1 MSKPTPPQGVQPQPE
16 AAAVVDEFD
25 GVSLARKLST
35 EPGVY
40 LFRDARGKLLYVGK
54 ARNLRKR
61 VRSYFD
67 RQHDDRR
74 LQRMVSQI
82 RRIDTQIVRTE
93 SEALLLENEWIKT
106 LKPRFNIRLR
116 DDKSYPWI
124 HLSSDHAFPRASF
137 YRGARNRGGD
147 YFGPYPSATA
157 TRETLNI
164 IHRVF
169 KIRSC
174 QDSVFEHRSRPCLQY
189 QIKRCS
195 APCVG
200 YISRSDYHRDVQD
213 ASWLLAGKSSKLR
226 EQLTR
231 RMQTASADLQ
241 FEQAAQ
247 LRDQLQTLSR
257 AESQQFV
264 MADSGDMDYVA
275 MVRGHGLSVVQLMTV
290 RDGRNLGS
298 QTFFPDNTQHRSDA
312 EIMAAVLGQ
321 YYHVRK
327 PPAEIIISHLP
338 EQHALWSEVLTQ
350 RAGRKVRLVSRP
362 RTGRAQWLKQ
372 LLHNADESL
381 RLSLTE
387 QADVHTR
394 LQDLARQ
401 LKLDAAPQRIECFD
415 ISHSSGQQT
424 VASCVVYD
432 QNGLNQR
439 EYRRF
444 NISGITPGDDYA
456 AMRQVLMRR
465 YRRLRDSGADMPD
478 LIVVDGGQGQLTQA
492 LEVLAELELQHLLVL
507 GVAKGR
513 SRRAG
518 FERWILPP
526 PSATIKPRPDS
537 SAAHLLQLIRDEAHR
552 FAITGHRKARAKASK
567 ASVLEDIPGIGA
579 VRRREL
585 LQYFGGLQ
593 ELRNAGVEELLKVP
607 GINRPLAERIVDAL
621 H

>member
-1 MSKPTPPQGVQPQPE
+1 MSKTKTAPGTQSQLD
-16 AAAVVDEFD
+16 AAAVADDFD
-25 GVSLARKLST
+25 GVRLARKLST

-54 ARNLRKR
+54 AKNLRQR

-124 HLSSDHAFPRASF
+124 HLSSDHAIPRASF
-137 YRGARNRGGD
+137 YRGARNQGGD
-147 YFGPYPSATA
+147 YFGPYPSASA
-157 TRETLNI
+157 TRDTLNI
-164 IHRVF
+164 IYRVF
-169 KIRSC
+169 KLRSC
-174 QDSVFEHRSRPCLQY
+174 QDSVFAHRSRPCLQY

-200 YISRSDYHRDVQD
+200 NISASDYRRAVQD
-213 ASWLLAGKSSKLR
+213 ACLLLAGKSNTLR
-226 EQLTR
+226 RELTR
-231 RMQTASADLQ
+231 RMHSASAELQ

-247 LRDQLQTLSR
+247 WRDQLQTLSR

-264 MADSGDMDYVA
+264 MAESGDMDYIA
-275 MVRGHGLSVVQLMTV
+275 MVRSRGVCVVQLMTV

-298 QTFFPDNTQHRSDA
+298 QTFFPDNTEPNSDA

-321 YYHVRK
+321 YYHARQ

-350 RAGRKVRLVSRP
+350 RAGRKVRLVSGP
-362 RTGRAQWLKQ
+362 RTRRAQWLKQ
-372 LLHNADESL
+372 LLHNAEESL

-401 LKLDAAPQRIECFD
+401 LKLDVAPQRIECFD

-456 AMRQVLMRR
+456 AMRQVLTRR
-465 YRRLRDSGADMPD
+465 YRRRRDAGAEMPD

-526 PSATIKPRPDS
+526 PGATIKPRPDS

-567 ASVLEDIPGIGA
+567 ASVLEDIAGIGA
-579 VRRREL
+579 VRRWAL

-593 ELRNAGVEELLKVP
+593 ELRHAGVEELMKVP
-607 GINRPLAERIVDAL
+607 GINRAMAQRIVDAL

>member
-1 MSKPTPPQGVQPQPE
+1 MVNESVAAPTSG
-16 AAAVVDEFD
+16 DDFD
-25 GVSLARKLST
+25 GVKLARRLST

-61 VRSYFD
+61 VRSYFE

-82 RRIDTQIVRTE
+82 RRIDTQLVRTE

-106 LKPRFNIRLR
+106 LRPRFNIRLR

-124 HLSSDHAFPRASF
+124 HLSSGHDYPRASF
-137 YRGARNRGGD
+137 YRGARNRGGE
-147 YFGPYPSATA
+147 YFGPYPSASA
-157 TRETLNI
+157 TRETLNLI
-164 IHRVF
+164 YRAF
-169 KIRSC
+169 RIRSC
-174 QDSVFEHRSRPCLQY
+174 RDSVFEHRSRPCLQY

-200 YISRSDYHRDVQD
+200 YISRSDYARDLH
-213 ASWLLAGKSSKLR
+213 AARLLLAGKSSRLR
-226 EQLTR
+226 AQLTE
-231 RMQTASADLQ
+231 RMQQASADLQ

-264 MADSGDMDYVA
+264 MADAGDMDYIA
-275 MVRGHGLSVVQLMTV
+275 LRREHGVTVVQLMTV
-290 RDGRNLGS
+290 RGGRNLGS
-298 QTFFPDNTQHRSDA
+298 QSFFPDNTEQRSDA

-327 PPAEIIISHLP
+327 PPAEIILSQLP
-338 EQHALWSEVLTQ
+338 DEDTLWRQVLSE
-350 RAGRKVRLVSRP
+350 RAGRKVRLVANP
-362 RTGRAQWLKQ
+362 RSSRAQWLKQ
-372 LLHNADESL
+372 LLHNAEETL
-381 RLSLTE
+381 RLRLTE
-387 QADVHTR
+387 QSDVTDR

-401 LKLDAAPQRIECFD
+401 LQLESVPQRIECFD

-432 QNGLNQR
+432 HSGLNR
-439 EYRRF
+439 SEYRRF
-444 NISGITPGDDYA
+444 NITGIQPGDDYA
-456 AMRQVLMRR
+456 AMRQVLTRR
-465 YRRLRDSGADMPD
+465 YRRLRDAGAVLPD

-492 LEVLAELELQHLLVL
+492 LEVLADLELQHLLVL

-526 PSATIKPRPDS
+526 PQAVIKPKPDS

-552 FAITGHRKARAKASK
+552 FAITGHRQARAKASK
-567 ASVLEDIPGIGA
+567 ASTLERIPGIGSA
-579 VRRREL
+579 RRREL
-585 LQYFGGLQ
+585 LNHFGGLQ

-607 GINRPLAERIVDAL
+607 GISRQLAARIVDAL
-621 H
+621 QG

>member
-1 MSKPTPPQGVQPQPE
+1 MPAAGE
-16 AAAVVDEFD
+16 AFD
-25 GVSLARKLST
+25 GVKLARKLST

-82 RRIDTQIVRTE
+82 RRIDTQLVRTE

-106 LKPRFNIRLR
+106 LRPRFNIRLR

-124 HLSSDHAFPRASF
+124 HLSSDKDYPRASF
-137 YRGARNRGGD
+137 YRGARNRGGE
-147 YFGPYPSATA
+147 YFGPYPSASA

-164 IHRVF
+164 IYRVF
-169 KIRSC
+169 KLRSC
-174 QDSVFEHRSRPCLQY
+174 RDSVFAHRSRPCLQY

-200 YISRSDYHRDVQD
+200 YISAQDYARDVHD
-213 ASWLLAGKSSKLR
+213 ARLLLAGKSSKLR
-226 EQLTR
+226 QQLSR
-231 RMQTASADLQ
+231 RMQQASADLQ
-241 FEQAAQ
+241 FEQAAA

-264 MADSGDMDYVA
+264 MADSGDMDYIA
-275 MVRGHGLSVVQLMTV
+275 LAREHGVSVVQLMSV

-298 QTFFPDNTQHRSDA
+298 QSFFPDNTEQRSDG

-327 PPAEIIISHLP
+327 PPAEIILSQLP
-338 EQHALWSEVLTQ
+338 DEHELWRQVLSE
-350 RAGRKVRLVSRP
+350 RAGRNVRLVANP
-362 RTGRAQWLKQ
+362 RSKRAQWLKQ
-372 LLHNADESL
+372 LLHNAAETL
-381 RLSLTE
+381 RLRLTE
-387 QADVHTR
+387 QADVSSR

-401 LKLDAAPQRIECFD
+401 LKLDAPPQRIECFD

-432 QNGLNQR
+432 HSGLNR
-439 EYRRF
+439 KEYRRF
-444 NISGITPGDDYA
+444 NINGIQAGDDYA
-456 AMRQVLMRR
+456 AMRQVLTRR
-465 YRRLRDSGADMPD
+465 YRRLRDAGADMPD

-526 PSATIKPRPDS
+526 PLPVIKPRADS

-552 FAITGHRKARAKASK
+552 FAITGHRQARAKASK
-567 ASVLEDIPGIGA
+567 ASTLEQIPGIGA
-579 VRRREL
+579 AKRREL
-585 LQYFGGLQ
+585 LNYFGGLQ
-593 ELRNAGVEELLKVP
+593 ELRNAGIEELLKVP
-607 GINRPLAERIVDAL
+607 GISRQLAARIVDAL
-621 H
+621 QG